1 MQSEK
6 HNSSRLFKVPIF
18 LIMLWPGVVRADAAG
33 KSPEPREAFRIAI
46 EDLYRA
52 NEKSESR
59 VIRGE
64 DGFLYYLNELRAV
77 SHGRFWG
84 DRAAEVS
91 LASRPKNADP
101 LPAIIEYN
109 DALAELDI
117 ELIFVPIPAKLTIY
131 PDKLP
136 ESGERAE
143 ATLSEETP
151 AAERIDGY
159 YAEFID
165 LLRGAGV
172 RILDI
177 APLLADSARDNA
189 APLYCRQDSHWSGR
203 ACEVVAKAIADPW
216 RDAKWAREVK
226 RHVYAKETRVIE
238 INGDLRERLKDS
250 TLEAE
255 RLPLTFVTDSKSG
268 EAPGSWRESPVV
280 LIGDSHTLVFH
291 IGDDLHAEGAGLA
304 DHLAS
309 EFGFPVDV
317 AGVRGS
323 GATASR
329 VNLFRRGD
337 NLEGKKLV
345 IWALSIREY
354 TEGMQGWAKVPAAR

>member
-1 MQSEK
+1 MQSD
-6 HNSSRLFKVPIF
+6 RLNFRLRFSLPVIF
-18 LIMLWPGVVRADAAG
+18 LMLGPGILRAEE
-33 KSPEPREAFRIAI
+33 SPEPRESFRLAV
-46 EDLYRA
+46 DNLYQA
-52 NEKSESR
+52 NEESESR

-64 DGFLYYLNELRAV
+64 DGFLFLLNELRAA
-77 SHGRFWG
+77 SRGRFWG

-91 LASRPKNADP
+91 LSTRPKNADP
-101 LPAIIEYN
+101 LPAIIEYKE
-109 DALAELDI
+109 ALAELGID
-117 ELIFVPIPAKLTIY
+117 LLFVPIPAKLTIY
-131 PDKLP
+131 PDRLP
-136 ESGERAE
+136 ESGDHGET
-143 ATLSEETP
+143 TLSGDAP
-151 AAERIDGY
+151 AAQRLDGY
-159 YAEFID
+159 YAEFNE
-165 LLRGAGV
+165 LLREAGV
-172 RILDI
+172 RVLDI
-177 APLLADSARDNA
+177 APMLAGLAQDGG
-189 APLYCRQDSHWSGR
+189 APVYCRQDSHWSGR

-216 RDAKWAREVK
+216 RDAKWARKVK
-226 RHVYAKETRVIE
+226 KHAYEKETREIE
-238 INGDLRERLKDS
+238 IKGDLRERLKDS

-255 RLPLTFVTDSKSG
+255 KLPLTFVTDSKSG

-291 IGDDLHAEGAGLA
+291 IGGDLHAEGAGLA

-337 NLEGKKLV
+337 NLAGKKLV

>member
-1 MQSEK
+1 M
-6 HNSSRLFKVPIF
+6 HCAGIL
-18 LIMLWPGVVRADAAG
+18 GADAAG
-33 KSPEPREAFRIAI
+33 ESPEPREFFRLKV

-52 NEKSESR
+52 NKENESR

-64 DGFLYYLNELRAV
+64 DGFLFYLNELRAV
-77 SHGRFWG
+77 SRGRFWG

-91 LASRPKNADP
+91 LSTRPKNADP
-101 LPAIIEYN
+101 LPAIVEYN
-109 DALAELDI
+109 DALGELGI
-117 ELIFVPIPAKLTIY
+117 ELVFVPIPAKLTIY

-136 ESGERAE
+136 ESSAWNG
-143 ATLSEETP
+143 ATISGDAT
-151 AAERIDGY
+151 AADRVDGY
-159 YAEFID
+159 HAEFIE
-165 LLRGAGV
+165 LLREAGV
-172 RILDI
+172 RVLDV
-177 APLLADSARDNA
+177 APMLADLAQDGG

-203 ACEVVAKAIADPW
+203 ACEAVARAIADPW
-216 RDAKWAREVK
+216 RDAKWARKANKHTYE
-226 RHVYAKETRVIE
+226 KETREIE

-250 TLEAE
+250 SLEAE

-268 EAPGSWRESPVV
+268 QAPGSWRQSPVV

-291 IGDDLHAEGAGLA
+291 IGADLHAEGAGLA
-304 DHLAS
+304 DHLAG

-337 NLEGKKLV
+337 NLSGKKLV